1 MITVR
6 EKIEKYKWLILFV
19 GFILLNIGSMVYQN
33 RMSQEKIYLSEPV
46 KEEEDNLLNLE
57 GQVVQVEESPSII
70 EPIEKH
76 LKQENDI
83 TNGVENSIEEEI
95 PHEVPIYTCGEVKKP
110 GVYYVQKDAI
120 VNDIVAISGGFTDEA
135 NPLAVNLASPIKP
148 NEKII
153 IPKQGEEIDKLMD
166 SYDNIE
172 RATISLDEEVG
183 VSEQDDKVH
192 INTASKEEFMTLNGI
207 GEVKAEAIIAYRQEK
222 GGFSSIEEVK
232 NISGIG
238 EKTFEKIKP
247 FITIE

>member
-1 MITVR
+1 MK
-6 EKIEKYKWLILFV
+6 EKIKKYKLIILFW
-19 GFILLNIGSMVYQN
+19 GFILLNIGSMIYQN
-33 RMSQEKIYLSEPV
+33 RMSEEKIYLSEPI
-46 KEEEDNLLNLE
+46 KEEEEQQDNLLNLE
-57 GQVVQVEESPSII
+57 GQMTLVEEGLSTI

-76 LKQENDI
+76 LEKGI
-83 TNGVENSIEEEI
+83 TSSVENGIEEEI
-95 PHEVPIYTCGEVKKP
+95 THEVPVYICGEVKKP
-110 GVYYVQKDAI
+110 GVYYVHSEAI
-120 VNDIVAISGGFTDEA
+120 INDIVVISGGFTDEA
-135 NPLAVNLASPIKP
+135 NSLAINLASPIKP

-172 RATISLDEEVG
+172 RAMIDPYKEVD
-183 VSEQDDKVH
+183 VNEQDNRVH

-222 GGFSSIEEVK
+222 GGFNSIEEVK

>member
-1 MITVR
+1 M
-6 EKIEKYKWLILFV
+6 
-19 GFILLNIGSMVYQN
+19 
-33 RMSQEKIYLSEPV
+33 
-46 KEEEDNLLNLE
+46 
-57 GQVVQVEESPSII
+57 
-70 EPIEKH
+70 
-76 LKQENDI
+76 
-83 TNGVENSIEEEI
+83 
-95 PHEVPIYTCGEVKKP
+95 KKP

-183 VSEQDDKVH
+183 TSEQDDKVH
-192 INTASKEEFMTLNGI
+192 INIASKEEFMTLNGI
-207 GEVKAEAIIAYRQEK
+207 GEVKAGAIIAYRQEK